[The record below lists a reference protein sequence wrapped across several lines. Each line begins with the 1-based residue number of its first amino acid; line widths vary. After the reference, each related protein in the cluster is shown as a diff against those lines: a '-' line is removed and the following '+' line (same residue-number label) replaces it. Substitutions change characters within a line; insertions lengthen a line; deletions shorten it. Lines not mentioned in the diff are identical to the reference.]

1 MSLTQL
7 VAAKAATVVGVL
19 YKKKKTVQVKGG
31 EE

>member
-19 YKKKKTVQVKGG
+19 YKKKTVQVKGG